1 MEQNQSKTLLV
12 IVGIALIAIVGG
24 FLWYTTRPTT
34 DDFDFASQVDRNNQ
48 GERVIAGQS
57 TNIIVYSPTRN
68 MRVGTPIIVEGEAR
82 VFENT
87 VSYRL
92 VDNNSNIIAEG
103 FTTANS
109 PDIGQF
115 GPFRGELVYQ
125 SETDGAGT
133 LEVFWYSAKDGT
145 PADVVTIP
153 VTYTQTP
160 EFIKG

>member
-1 MEQNQSKTLLV
+1 MEQNQSKTLLA
-12 IVGIALIAIVGG
+12 IVGIALVALIGG
-24 FLWYTTRPTT
+24 FLWYSTRSTA
-34 DDFDFASQVDRNNQ
+34 DDFDFAAPVDRDTLD
-48 GERVIAGQS
+48 EKLIAGQS
-57 TNIIVYSPTRN
+57 TNIIVYSPAKN
-68 MRVGTPIIVEGEAR
+68 MRVGTPIIIEGDAR

-92 VDNNSNIIAEG
+92 VDTKGGIIAEG
-103 FTTANS
+103 FSTADAL
-109 PDIGQF
+109 DIGQF

-133 LEVFWYSAKDGT
+133 IEVFWYSAKDGT

-153 VTYTQTP
+153 VTYTKTP

>member
-1 MEQNQSKTLLV
+1 MEQNQSKTLIVIVIVAILV
-12 IVGIALIAIVGG
+12 IGGG
-24 FLWYTTRPTT
+24 FLWYTMRPAT
-34 DDFDFASQVDRNNQ
+34 DDFDFASQVDRNDQ
-48 GERVIAGQS
+48 GEKIIAGQS
-57 TNIIVYSPTRN
+57 TNIIVYSPARN
-68 MRVGTPIIVEGEAR
+68 MRVGTPIVIEGEAR

-92 VDNNSNIIAEG
+92 INSNGDIIAEG
-103 FTTANS
+103 FSTADAL
-109 PDIGQF
+109 DIGQF

-145 PADVVTIP
+145 PADVVVIP
-153 VTYTQTP
+153 VTYTRTP